1 MPYAHTQREVTM
13 SANTL
18 ITSRPRDVQV
28 AEIGKDTL
36 VLRSR
41 TWERLKFE
49 VEYSRQRGTTA
60 NSYLIQADKKALID
74 PPGESF
80 TEIYLQELAQHLDL
94 TTLDYIVL
102 GHVNPN
108 RRATLQVLFSQ
119 ATQATL
125 ICSRPAANALKTA
138 FPEWESRIQAVRSE
152 DTLDLGQGHNLTFI
166 TVPTPR
172 WADGLC
178 TYDAATKIL
187 YTDKFFGAHICEDT
201 LFDED
206 WKRLDAERHYYFD
219 CLHAAQAK
227 QVEVALEKLSIFPAK
242 CYAPAHGPVVRYSLS
257 RFNFDYRQWCQK
269 QKLQE
274 LSVALLYASAYGNT
288 AIVANA
294 IAQGLIENGV
304 NVESINC
311 ELAEPAEITRI
322 IEACDGFIIGSPTL
336 GGHAPTQIQTALGIV
351 LATAAKT
358 KLAGVFG
365 SFGWSG
371 EAIDLLESKLKDAN
385 YLLGFETIRVRFTPT
400 DEIFQQCKEA
410 GAFFAQNLKK
420 TKKLRTAR
428 QVVTEAKVDRTEQAV
443 GRIIGSLCVLT
454 TRDEESHKGV
464 LTSWVSQATFNPP
477 GIMVAIAE
485 EQNADLMCH
494 LGDKFVLNILKEGR
508 NIRRYFSRN
517 SVLGNNPF
525 VNLSTQTADNGCLIL
540 TEALSYLECTVQN
553 QIKCGDRWLIY
564 AVVDKGQVLE
574 TDGLTALEYRK
585 SGSYY

>member
-1 MPYAHTQREVTM
+1 M

-41 TWERLKFE
+41 TWDRLKFE

-60 NSYLIQADKKALID
+60 NSYLIQAEKKALID

-80 TEIYLQELAQHLDL
+80 TEIYLQQLAQHLDFA
-94 TTLDYIVL
+94 TLDYIVL

-178 TYDAATKIL
+178 TYDSATKIL

-206 WKRLDAERHYYFD
+206 WKRLDGERHYYFD
-219 CLHAAQAK
+219 CLHAPQAK

-242 CYAPAHGPVVRYSLS
+242 CYAPAHGPIVRYSLS
-257 RFNFDYRQWCQK
+257 RFSFDYRQWCQK

-322 IEACDGFIIGSPTL
+322 IEACNGFIIGSPTL

-365 SFGWSG
+365 SYGWSG

-410 GAFFAQNLKK
+410 GASFAQNLKK

-428 QVVTEAKVDRTEQAV
+428 QVVTETQVDRTEQAV

-494 LGDKFVLNILKEGR
+494 PGDKFVLNILKEGR
-508 NIRRYFSRN
+508 NIRRNFSRN

-525 VNLSTQTADNGCLIL
+525 LNLSTQTADNGCLIL

-564 AVVDKGQVLE
+564 AVVNKGQVLE